1 MPDEE
6 THMTDRRDG
15 WKVSKEIPISTI
27 ATLLLQTIAFIW
39 FLAMLDK
46 RISILEERRTDDK
59 AAFTVITQLKEK
71 AILTEAQ
78 VQTLAKSV
86 ERMEL
91 KLDQQR
97 AIEETRKHK

>member
-6 THMTDRRDG
+6 THMSDRREG

-59 AAFTVITQLKEK
+59 AAMAVISQLKDRMVITEIQ
-71 AILTEAQ
+71 IQSLT
-78 VQTLAKSV
+78 KSL

-97 AIEETRKHK
+97 AMEESRKRK